1 MRVIFIMTF
10 NEKMYDA
17 LHDLGRLVESIR
29 DCEKDFESL
38 ISK

>member
-1 MRVIFIMTF
+1 M
-10 NEKMYDA
+10 NYNDKMDDA